1 MTTASRKRARGAFDV
16 AAYAAEA
23 EEFLGA
29 VGEEYFLH
37 HSGQSPEL
45 ALEPIYERH
54 GGLFTRERI
63 DALAELAHAGG
74 ADADGAEDDDAHDA
88 DNATREARLLLEFA
102 VDGYLQRAVA
112 PLTQRIAETE
122 SSATLSWRGER
133 LTYRSAPVRI
143 AQTPDRA
150 ERNALDSVYVEAME
164 AINPLREE
172 RVRALHELAR
182 ELGEESYVALYSRV
196 KGIDFDR
203 LGVSLQVFLAESE
216 TVYFAALRRYLARI
230 DIEQGDASR
239 ADLAHVLRGQIFDPL
254 FPANRLVPTLTET
267 LRGLGIDIARQPN
280 VTLDLQPR
288 PNKTPRAWCVA
299 VRVPG
304 DVRLSVRPTGGDND
318 YAALLHEAG
327 HLEHY
332 AGADAELPVAM
343 RYLGDNSLT
352 EAYAFLLEY
361 LMHEPAWL
369 SEQLGV
375 MEGETLVY
383 LDFAAFRK
391 LYQLRRYVA
400 KLLHELR
407 LHRGLDLGLARAYYA
422 GVLSFLVGVRYPES
436 AYLADLDDGLYAGQY
451 LRAWMLEGSI
461 STALRTLFGPTWWR
475 TPAAGE
481 HLRERWSE
489 GQRWTAEEVVASL
502 WYDGLDW
509 RPVLRGI
516 RTHLVGE
523 MSGYGGPNI
532 TTRAGTRKV

>member
-1 MTTASRKRARGAFDV
+1 MTEGARSAAAVAFDR
-16 AAYAAEA
+16 AGYEARAEA
-23 EEFLGA
+23 FSAETTEEQYLN
-29 VGEEYFLH
+29 Y
-37 HSGQSPEL
+37 SGQKDDL
-45 ALEPIYERH
+45 ALAPIYARH
-54 GGLFTRERI
+54 EALFSAESIDGLQDLI
-63 DALAELAHAGG
+63 DEPESDAG
-74 ADADGAEDDDAHDA
+74 
-88 DNATREARLLLEFA
+88 RQARLLLQFSTDGHLERSVAELTEEIAA
-102 VDGYLQRAVA
+102 VEARATLAWQGQPIGYRAA
-112 PLTQRIAETE
+112 PVLIAE
-122 SSATLSWRGER
+122 L
-133 LTYRSAPVRI
+133 
-143 AQTPDRA
+143 PDRA
-150 ERNALDSVYVEAME
+150 ERNALDAVYQDAVEE
-164 AINPLREE
+164 INPLRGE
-172 RVRALHELAR
+172 RVARLHEAATR
-182 ELGEESYVALYSRV
+182 FGDADYAALYSRI
-196 KGIDFDR
+196 KGIAFDS
-203 LGVSLQVFLAESE
+203 LSISLQEFLAMSE

-239 ADLAHVLRGQIFDPL
+239 ADLAHVLRAQIFDPL
-254 FPANRLVPTLTET
+254 FPANRLAPVVTET
-267 LRGLGIDIARQPN
+267 LRGIGIDIARQPN

-288 PNKTPRAWCVA
+288 PNKTPPAWCVA

-332 AGADAELPVAM
+332 AHVDAELPVAM

-369 SEQLGV
+369 SEHLGV
-375 MEGETLVY
+375 MESETLVY

-400 KLLHELR
+400 KLLYELR

-481 HLRERWSE
+481 HLRERWRQ

-502 WYDGLDW
+502 GYDGLDW